1 MKEPLL
7 AALRLL
13 RTATK
18 ALDALSIATEALK
31 EIRDTQGKVCD
42 NFELCDHRACQS
54 SYSSWAIA
62 DKALKDI
69 ADTD

>member
-1 MKEPLL
+1 MFEIMRS
-7 AALRLL
+7 LR
-13 RTATK
+13 
-18 ALDALSIATEALK
+18 IATEALEEIKKK
-31 EIRDTQGKVCD
+31 EGKVCD

-69 ADTD
+69 SR